1 MSDGSFSQIFKKN
14 EPSLIHSFLNI
25 LEWDDWDPLVNSL
38 NECLTLKELVY
49 LCSFESNIL
58 LNIVHF
64 GMNLNFKG
72 LDPWLKF
79 VHFQKGKV
87 FWNEL
92 TEFYQI
98 RVVPDRI

>member
-1 MSDGSFSQIFKKN
+1 MSSFRKAMCSKN
-14 EPSLIHSFLNI
+14 PFQRA
-25 LEWDDWDPLVNSL
+25 DP
-38 NECLTLKELVY
+38 
-49 LCSFESNIL
+49 
-58 LNIVHF
+58 IVHF